1 MGIICQRKLDMEVK
15 IIIPIIVLVLVYFYL
30 CLSDLIKINNTK
42 LFPKWVWGIICCISI
57 PLGGIIYFIWGR
69 GGLGNENR

>member
-1 MGIICQRKLDMEVK
+1 MDIICQRKLIMEVK
-15 IIIPIIVLVLVYFYL
+15 IIIPIIVLCF
-30 CLSDLIKINNTK
+30 SDLIKINKTN
-42 LFPKWVWGIICCISI
+42 LFPKWVWAIICCISI